1 MQPDSHRPNADRLS
15 IVTAMV
21 LLAYSLTVF
30 IHIPDQQISVQLPG
44 FLLEFTVNLTTIVS
58 VLVAVLAASGTE
70 WILSSHPHLLK
81 GDHLYHWLLP
91 SLTAMVIGVPL
102 GTMKISPAWWVIF
115 GLGGILFSLVL
126 TSEYVSVEPGDER
139 YSLAVIGLTAVAMA
153 LLLILMITLR
163 GSGLRLFMVLAAIIP
178 STALISA
185 RCISLRS
192 NGRWSLAWAGVVT
205 LIIAQLC
212 VALYYLPLTSL
223 QFGLILIAIVYGLV
237 TFIGGFEEAQPKS
250 RLWIEPTIMSG
261 ALILLAFLV
270 R

>member
-1 MQPDSHRPNADRLS
+1 MHPDSHRPNAERLS

-21 LLAYSLTVF
+21 LLAYALTVF
-30 IHIPDQQISVQLPG
+30 IKIPDRQVFLQLPG

-58 VLVAVLAASGTE
+58 ILVAVLAASGTE
-70 WILSSHPHLLK
+70 WLLSSHPHLK
-81 GDHLYHWLLP
+81 KEDHLYHLLLP

-102 GTMKISPAWWVIF
+102 STMQISPAWWVIF
-115 GLGGILFSLVL
+115 GLGGILFSLVM
-126 TSEYVSVEPGDER
+126 TSEYISVEPEDER

-153 LLLILMITLR
+153 LLLILMITMR

-185 RCISLRS
+185 RSISLHS

-205 LIIAQLC
+205 LITAQLS
-212 VALYYLPLTSL
+212 VALYYLPLTPL
-223 QFGLILIAIVYGLV
+223 QFGLFLIAVVYGLV
-237 TFIGGFEEAQPKS
+237 TFIGGLEDAQAKS
-250 RLWIEPTIMSG
+250 RIWIEPAIMSG
-261 ALILLAFLV
+261 AFFVIAFLV